1 MTEEK
6 ELNQKGNKREN
17 KIYLNESI
25 SARQINLDNL

>member
-6 ELNQKGNKREN
+6 DLNQKGNKREN
-17 KIYLNESI
+17 KNNLNESI